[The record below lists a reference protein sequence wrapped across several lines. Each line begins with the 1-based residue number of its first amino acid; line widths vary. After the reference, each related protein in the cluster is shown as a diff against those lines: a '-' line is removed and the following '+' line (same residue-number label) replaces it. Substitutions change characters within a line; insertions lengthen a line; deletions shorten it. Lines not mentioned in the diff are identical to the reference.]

1 MVVKEMVAAMAMLLI
16 TVIIIKLPDEVN
28 LAAGREVA
36 VLTSQGEWRLKPE
49 LFNMTDDDVT
59 TGITLSQDD
68 VIYRVNLGQMVEI
81 HTVTVST
88 SGT

>member
-1 MVVKEMVAAMAMLLI
+1 MVVKRMVAAMAMLLI
-16 TVIIIKLPDEVN
+16 TAIIIQLPDEVN

-49 LFNMTDDDVT
+49 LLNMTDGDVT

-68 VIYRVNLGQMVEI
+68 VMYRVNLGQMVEI